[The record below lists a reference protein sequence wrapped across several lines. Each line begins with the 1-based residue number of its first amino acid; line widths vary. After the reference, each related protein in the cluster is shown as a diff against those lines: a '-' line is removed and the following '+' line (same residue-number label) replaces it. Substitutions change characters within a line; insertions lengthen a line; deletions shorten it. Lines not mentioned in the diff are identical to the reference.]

1 MNPSLKRRRT
11 EHLTVSLFPFLAV
24 LICTMGILI
33 VLLVISVQSADLE
46 AQDRKESNTKVQ
58 LAKLTELKEQEE
70 LLAFEADNI
79 QSVRFDVSQRLSVAK
94 ADRSYLEQQIRE
106 TENEARE
113 LLLKYQQ
120 LQEMAT
126 TATADQTLLA
136 SDGELEALKQEI
148 SDAEADLEK
157 KRAELPSPTTRTNY
171 QIVPYA
177 GSGGTNRQPI
187 FIECDIDGLLLQP
200 YGIRLA
206 KNDFI
211 DPNAIGNLLDSALL
225 AIREYHLE
233 HQLTDQETRPYP
245 LLVVRP
251 DGAQS
256 YGLARRAMKSWDDE
270 FGYELIDDGVPLS
283 FGKGDPALKATILK
297 TIEEARNRQTRMA
310 LKSRRRDQLTFGTE
324 YQAVRGRSQGGRF
337 AEEYNESSD
346 QHSQIKRASKLQAKS
361 SSQGAPREKGQ
372 KSNGLNSN
380 HAQTSASAPT
390 GQKRRKSAA
399 GNAGGKYQAGSSIE
413 SIAQSRGK
421 NWALPTQTSGA
432 NAYVR
437 PIRLACEAGQFVI
450 LSQDRIISTVAVN
463 GSTRSAIDPLVSEI
477 WKTIDGW
484 GVAGN
489 QAYWK
494 PELRFSVLPGGEQRF
509 ADLQRLLDDSGLIV
523 ETAK

>member
-58 LAKLTELKEQEE
+58 MAKLTDLKEREE
-70 LLAFEADNI
+70 LLAFEADNVE
-79 QSVRFDVSQRLSVAK
+79 SVRVDVSQRLLVAK
-94 ADRSYLEQQIRE
+94 SDRSYLEQQLRE
-106 TENEARE
+106 TENQARE
-113 LLLKYQQ
+113 LFLKYQQ
-120 LQEMAT
+120 VQKL
-126 TATADQTLLA
+126 ATAAPAKQSLA
-136 SDGELEALKQEI
+136 SDDELETLKQQIRE
-148 SDAEADLEK
+148 AEVTLEK
-157 KRAELPSPTTRTNY
+157 KRAELPKSKAQTNY

-187 FIECDIDGLLLQP
+187 FIECDIEGLVLQP

-211 DPNAIGNLLDSALL
+211 NPNVIGNLLDSALL

-233 HQLTDQETRPYP
+233 HQLTDEETRPYP

-270 FGYELIDDGVPLS
+270 FGYELVDGDVPLS
-283 FGKGDPALKATILK
+283 FGSGDPALKALIVD
-297 TIEEARNRQTRMA
+297 TIEKAKIRQTRMA
-310 LKSRRRDQLTFGTE
+310 LKSRLGDQITFGSR
-324 YQAVRGRSQGGRF
+324 YKSSRGHSQGGAF
-337 AEEYNESSD
+337 AREYND
-346 QHSQIKRASKLQAKS
+346 GGDGHSQVERTSKLQGKPP
-361 SSQGAPREKGQ
+361 SQGTRQKNGQ
-372 KSNGLNSN
+372 KPTGSIANQ
-380 HAQTSASAPT
+380 AQSSASTRANQMP
-390 GQKRRKSAA
+390 RRSA
-399 GNAGGKYQAGSSIE
+399 GGTAGGKYSLGNSTE
-413 SIAQSRGK
+413 SLSQTRGK

-450 LSQDRIISTVAVN
+450 LSQDRIVSTIKIN
-463 GSTRSAIDPLVSEI
+463 GQTRSAIDPLVSEI
-477 WKTIDGW
+477 WKTIDRW

-489 QAYWK
+489 SAFWK
-494 PELRFSVLPGGEQRF
+494 PELRFSVMPGGEQRF

-523 ETAK
+523 ETAQ